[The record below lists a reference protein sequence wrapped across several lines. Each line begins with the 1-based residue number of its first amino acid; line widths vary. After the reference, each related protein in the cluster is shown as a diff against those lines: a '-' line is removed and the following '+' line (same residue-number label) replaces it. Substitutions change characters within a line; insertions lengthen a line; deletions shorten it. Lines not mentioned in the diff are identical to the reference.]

1 MANEWDLNVLAAMK
15 KYEDLQKNTSAIDN
29 TQPMSVA
36 DTFHLTPGGKAQGV
50 GTQADQYALQEKRR
64 IQALQAQKDA
74 VLGQLKQE
82 KSKID
87 PLYRSGL
94 SNIAGESARQARSF
108 AEYLAQRGQTQSGLA
123 AQGELQRGA
132 DLLTQQGILE
142 QQRADAFADIARRE
156 SDVIRDYE
164 LGRTDAGYERQIA
177 QLQAQEALDERNRA
191 ESINTIGQ
199 YFDDYAREI
208 QAIEAEIARGD
219 NSRAYLL
226 PYLKMA
232 RGDKVTGIEQAKAD
246 QAQRDWERWLAEQNL
261 AIKQGS
267 LDLDWQKYRNPV
279 TRGGSGGGSRGGSG
293 MSYSQALT
301 AWNSGI
307 DTPEVRAIL
316 GIGGGEPMGID
327 QAYNEAYS
335 IAQAR
340 GKRAGQWTGNAKN
353 DALDYLDKLIDSGQ
367 LSERDAI
374 AVVNRLGF

>member
-15 KYEDLQKNTSAIDN
+15 KYEDLQKNTSAVDN
-29 TQPMSVA
+29 TVMPTSVA
-36 DTFHLTPGGKAQGV
+36 DTYGLTKGGQKQ
-50 GTQADQYALQEKRR
+50 QQLQSDLYALQEKKR
-64 IQALQAQKDA
+64 IAALEAQKRSA
-74 VLGQLKQE
+74 LASLNTEKQQ
-82 KSKID
+82 IN
-87 PLYRSGL
+87 PAFNTAL
-94 SNIAGESARQARSF
+94 SNVAGQSARQARNL
-108 AEYLAQRGQTQSGLA
+108 AEYLAQRGQTQSGIA
-123 AQGELQRGA
+123 AQSEMQRYS
-132 DLLTQQGILE
+132 DLMGQQGLLE
-142 QQRADAFADIARRE
+142 QQRTNALSDIAQRE
-156 SDVIRDYE
+156 TQVRSAYDEGALQALLD
-164 LGRTDAGYERQIA
+164 RQIGETA
-177 QLQAQEALDERNRA
+177 YQQQLAEQQRA
-191 ESINTIGQ
+191 EGINTVGQ

-208 QAIEAEIARGD
+208 LNIESEIARGD

-232 RGDKVTGIEQAKAD
+232 RGDKVTGIEQAEAD
-246 QAQRDWERWLAEQNL
+246 QAQRNWERWLAEQNL